1 MAKLVIRL
9 TPKAAHDRIDGW
21 DVDENGRKILKVR
34 VKAAPIEGRAN
45 AALLA
50 FLAKELN
57 LPKSRLT
64 LLSGD
69 TSRYKQVEVDGLSDE
84 GLMAQIKTHQGET

>member
-1 MAKLVIRL
+1 MARLVIRL

-21 DVDENGRKILKVR
+21 DIDEFGRKILKVR
-34 VKAAPIEGRAN
+34 VKAQPIEGRAN

-50 FLAKELN
+50 FLAKELD

-69 TSRYKQVEVDGLSDE
+69 TSRYKQIEVEGLNDDA
-84 GLMAQIKTHQGET
+84 LMAQIKTPQIKI

>member
-21 DVDENGRKILKVR
+21 DVDEFGRKILKVR
-34 VKAAPIEGRAN
+34 VKAPPIEGRAN

-50 FLAKELN
+50 FLAKELGI
-57 LPKSRLT
+57 PKSRLT

-69 TSRYKQVEVDGLSDE
+69 TSRYKLVSVDDLEDNELSIL
-84 GLMAQIKTHQGET
+84 GAS

>member
-1 MAKLVIRL
+1 MVKLVVRL

-21 DVDENGRKILKVR
+21 DLDEFGRQILKVR
-34 VKAAPIEGRAN
+34 VKAPPIEGRAN

-50 FLAKELN
+50 FLAKELG

-64 LLSGD
+64 LMSGD
-69 TSRYKQVEVDGLSDE
+69 TSRYKLVSVDDLEEDE
-84 GLMAQIKTHQGET
+84 LTKLGAS

>member
-1 MAKLVIRL
+1 LAKLVIRL

-21 DVDENGRKILKVR
+21 DVDEFGRKILKVR
-34 VKAAPIEGRAN
+34 VRAAPIEGSAN

-50 FLAKELN
+50 FLAKELD

-69 TSRYKQVEVDGLSDE
+69 TSRYKQIEVEGLSDND
-84 GLMAQIKTHQGET
+84 LMAQIKTPQAET

>member
-1 MAKLVIRL
+1 MVKLVIRL

-21 DVDENGRKILKVR
+21 DVDEFGRKILKVR

-50 FLAKELN
+50 FMAKTLN

-64 LLSGD
+64 LLTGD
-69 TSRYKQVEVDGLSDE
+69 TSRYKQVEINGLSEDD
-84 GLMAQIKTHQGET
+84 LMAQIKTPQDET